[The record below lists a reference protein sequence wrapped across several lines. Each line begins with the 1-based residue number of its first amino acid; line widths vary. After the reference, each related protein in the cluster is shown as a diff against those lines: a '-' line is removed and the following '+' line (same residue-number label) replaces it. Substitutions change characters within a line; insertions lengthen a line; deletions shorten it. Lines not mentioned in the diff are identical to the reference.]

1 MIELLLSVLLFLS
14 VLCNLFLLIALKRSF
29 NQIDTLEDWL
39 INFKKDVGTTYNKL
53 KEIDDRGI
61 FEKDDDVGFLFD
73 DLKKTIGSL
82 NQKVNEEEND
92 SV

>member
-29 NQIDTLEDWL
+29 TQIDTLEDWL
-39 INFKKDVGTTYNKL
+39 INFKKDVVTTYNKL

>member
-29 NQIDTLEDWL
+29 TQIDTLEDWL
-39 INFKKDVGTTYNKL
+39 INFKKDVVTTYNKL

-73 DLKKTIGSL
+73 DLKKNNWIVKSKG
-82 NQKVNEEEND
+82 
-92 SV
+92 

>member
-29 NQIDTLEDWL
+29 TQIDTLEDWL
-39 INFKKDVGTTYNKL
+39 INFKKDVVTTYNKL
-53 KEIDDRGI
+53 KEIDNRGI